1 MRRRLVKLLV
11 SASAL
16 AGLAGACSESVE
28 QTDQDQSGE
37 VQHLGQFD
45 SHGDIGD
52 VGTPGSVSYDAG
64 TGVYEIAAS
73 GTNMWGTDDQFHYV
87 WTEMSGDVMI
97 AADID
102 FVGEGVDPHRKAG
115 VMIRGGLMPDAPYAD
130 IVVHGDG
137 LTSMQ
142 YRAMPGGE
150 TQEIVASITGADS
163 VRLEKEG
170 DYVYMSVREEGGDW
184 ITGGNYRLPF
194 AEPFHVGLAVSAHNN
209 DVVETAR
216 FSNVEITP
224 MDLAPV
230 TETGYAATVDST
242 LEILDVT
249 SGNRRVV
256 HVSKDKFEAPNWSRD
271 GSFLVYNAGGKI
283 YRIPVEGGEPVE
295 INTGPYVNNNNDHGI
310 SPDGAQLIISD
321 QSAEDNQSRI
331 YILPIEGSDT
341 PREVVSH
348 PSAPSYWHGWSPDG
362 DMIVYTAQ
370 RPEVSPAYN
379 LWAKRLSGGDEF
391 RLTDSDGLD
400 DGADFSPDGEWVYFN
415 STRSGAM
422 QIWKVRS
429 DGSEPTQVT
438 FDENYRDWFPHPSPD
453 GENII
458 MVSFGLDVDL
468 GDHPPNR
475 DVWLRMMPADGSEP
489 PRIVAKLF
497 GGQGTINVPS
507 WSPDSSKVAF
517 VSYRID
523 RDDRPE

>member
-1 MRRRLVKLLV
+1 MRGRLMKSLI

-16 AGLAGACSESVE
+16 GLLASACSEAVE
-28 QTDQDQSGE
+28 QTEQDLAGE
-37 VQHLGQFD
+37 VQDLGQFA
-45 SHGDIGD
+45 SHADIGD
-52 VGTPGSVSYDAG
+52 VGTAGSVTYDAD
-64 TGVYEIAAS
+64 TGVYEVSAS
-73 GTNMWGTDDQFHYV
+73 GANMWGADDQFHYV

-97 AADID
+97 SADID
-102 FVGEGVDPHRKAG
+102 WPEAGGDPHRKAG
-115 VMIRGGLMPDAPYAD
+115 VMIRAGTAPDAAYAD

-142 YRAMPGGE
+142 YRDRPGGE
-150 TQEIVASITGADS
+150 TREIVASVTGADS

-170 DYVYMSVREEGGDW
+170 EYVYMSVRKDGGEW

-194 AEPFHVGLAVSAHNN
+194 QDPFLIGLAVTAHDN
-209 DVVETAR
+209 DAMEQAV
-216 FSNVEITP
+216 FSDVEITP

-230 TETGYAATVDST
+230 TETGYAASVDST
-242 LEILDVT
+242 LEILDVD

-271 GSFLVYNAGGKI
+271 GSFLVYNAGGKL
-283 YRIPVEGGEPVE
+283 YRIPVEGGAPEE
-295 INTGPYVNNNNDHGI
+295 INTGPYINNNNDHGI
-310 SPDGAQLIISD
+310 SPDGTQLIISD

-331 YILPIEGSDT
+331 YVLPIEGSDA
-341 PREVVSH
+341 PREVASH

-370 RPEVSPAYN
+370 RPAVSPAYN

-391 RLTDSDGLD
+391 RLTDSGGLD
-400 DGADFSPDGEWVYFN
+400 DGADFSPDGEWIYFN

-422 QIWKVRS
+422 QIWKIRP

-453 GENII
+453 GEKII

-475 DVWLRMMPADGSEP
+475 DVWLRVMPADGSAP
-489 PRIVAKLF
+489 PRVVTKLF

>member
-1 MRRRLVKLLV
+1 M
-11 SASAL
+11 SASML
-16 AGLAGACSESVE
+16 GLLAGACSGPAGQVE
-28 QTDQDQSGE
+28 QGLAEE
-37 VQHLGQFD
+37 VRDLGQFN
-45 SHGDIGD
+45 SHADIGD
-52 VGTPGSVSYDAG
+52 VGAPGSVTYDA
-64 TGVYEIAAS
+64 TSGVYEISAS
-73 GTNMWGTDDQFHYV
+73 GTNMWGADDQFHYV
-87 WTEMSGDVMI
+87 WTEMSGDVMV
-97 AADID
+97 AADIG

-115 VMIRGGLMPDAPYAD
+115 VMIRAGLMPDAPYAD

-142 YRAMPGGE
+142 YRDRPGGE
-150 TQEIVASITGADS
+150 TREIVASIAGADS

-170 DYVYMSVREEGGDW
+170 DYVYMSVREADGPW
-184 ITGGNYRLPF
+184 ITGGNYRLAF
-194 AEPFHVGLAVSAHNN
+194 AEPFLVGLAVSAHNS

-216 FSNVEITP
+216 FSNVEISAL
-224 MDLAPV
+224 DLAPV
-230 TETGYAATVDST
+230 TETGYAASVDST

-256 HVSKDKFEAPNWSRD
+256 HVSDDKFEAPNWSRD
-271 GSFLVYNAGGKI
+271 GSFLVYNAGGRI

-295 INTGPYVNNNNDHGI
+295 INTGPYINNNNDHGI
-310 SPDGAQLIISD
+310 SPDGSQLIISD
-321 QSAEDNQSRI
+321 QSGADNQSRI
-331 YILPIEGSDT
+331 YVLPIEGSDN
-341 PREVVSH
+341 PRAVVSH

-379 LWAKRLSGGDEF
+379 LWAKRLSGGAEF
-391 RLTDSDGLD
+391 RLTDSGGLD
-400 DGADFSPDGEWVYFN
+400 DGADFSPDGEWIYFN

-422 QIWKVRS
+422 QLWKVRP
-429 DGSEPTQVT
+429 DGSEPMQVT

-453 GENII
+453 GEHII

-468 GDHPPNR
+468 ADHPPNR

-489 PRIVAKLF
+489 PQIIAKLF

>member
-1 MRRRLVKLLV
+1 MRLLL

-16 AGLAGACSESVE
+16 GLLAGACSAPVE
-28 QTDQDQSGE
+28 QADQDVGE
-37 VQHLGQFD
+37 VQDIGQFD
-45 SHGDIGD
+45 SHADIGD
-52 VGTPGSVSYDAG
+52 VGAAGSVAYDPAV
-64 TGVYEIAAS
+64 GVYEISAS
-73 GTNMWGTDDQFHYV
+73 GTNMWGVDDQFHYI
-87 WTEMSGDVMI
+87 WTQMSGDVMI
-97 AADID
+97 AADVD

-115 VMIRGGLMPDAPYAD
+115 VMIRAGTAPDAPYAD

-184 ITGGNYRLPF
+184 ITGGNYRLAF

-256 HVSKDKFEAPNWSRD
+256 HVSEDKFEAPNWSRD

-283 YRIPVEGGEPVE
+283 YRIPVEGGGPVE
-295 INTGPYVNNNNDHGI
+295 INTGPYINNNNDHGI
-310 SPDGAQLIISD
+310 SPDGTQLIISD

-379 LWAKRLSGGDEF
+379 LWAKRLSGGAEF

-400 DGADFSPDGEWVYFN
+400 DGADFSPDGEWVWFN

-422 QIWKVRS
+422 QIWKVRP

-438 FDENYRDWFPHPSPD
+438 FDGNYRDWFPHPSPD

-475 DVWLRMMPADGSEP
+475 DVWLRMMPTDGSEP

-507 WSPDSSKVAF
+507 WSPDSTKVAF